1 MNIYIKED
9 AFNRIVSGN
18 KTVESRR
25 YRGIFRDMNEGM
37 IISFIC
43 NNNSKTALVKKI
55 NIYDNIN
62 NLLKYIDISKV
73 GDNIDI
79 NKYRDILNI
88 CYQNFDGM
96 MITIEFNLI

>member
-9 AFNRIVSGN
+9 AFNRIVSGS
-18 KTVESRR
+18 KTVESRK
-25 YRGIFRDMNEGM
+25 YKGIFKNITEGM
-37 IISFIC
+37 IIKFKC
-43 NNNSKTALVKKI
+43 NNNSMIVIVKKI

>member
-9 AFNRIVSGN
+9 AFNRIVSGS

-25 YRGIFRDMNEGM
+25 YRGIFKNITEGM
-37 IISFIC
+37 IIKFKC
-43 NNNSKTALVKKI
+43 NNNSMIIIVKKI